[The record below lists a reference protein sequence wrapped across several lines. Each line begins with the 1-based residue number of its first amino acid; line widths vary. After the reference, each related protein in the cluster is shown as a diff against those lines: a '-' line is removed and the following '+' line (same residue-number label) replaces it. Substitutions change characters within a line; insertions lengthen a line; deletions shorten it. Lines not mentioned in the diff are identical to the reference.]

1 MYTGAALLTVYR
13 THTVSTQPSNQIGN
27 EGGTATF
34 TVAGTTSSGTHT
46 YQWEKAE
53 STNVANYTPVSGATN
68 ASYTTPTLVYVD
80 DNADRY
86 RCVLSLVGAQAPLT
100 SSYAELTV
108 NRVITISV
116 QPQPQTII
124 EGNRA
129 TYNITAAITS
139 GTLNYQ
145 WQLST
150 DNGGN
155 WSNICLLYTSDAAD
169 E

>member
-1 MYTGAALLTVYR
+1 M
-13 THTVSTQPSNQIGN
+13 
-27 EGGTATF
+27 
-34 TVAGTTSSGTHT
+34 
-46 YQWEKAE
+46 
-53 STNVANYTPVSGATN
+53 
-68 ASYTTPTLVYVD
+68 YVD

-155 WSNICLLYTSDAAD
+155 WSNISELNKRFVSNTEHAIPTVVQAD
-169 E
+169 VVYSATLTLSRNV